1 MLQTYR
7 LICVEV
13 RDQVF
18 CVRLSET
25 RLEELDIPEFGE
37 EMLSLADNDDCRFL
51 ALSLGPQ
58 TPRCLFSVFLSRLVV
73 LRNAYRKRGGE
84 MVLCQVGPQTYSA
97 FTGCHLHGEFVFLPD
112 FDAAVRYFEARRGED
127 RPA

>member
-1 MLQTYR
+1 MMQRYR
-7 LICVEV
+7 LIRVEV

-37 EMLSLADNDDCRFL
+37 EMVSLADNDGCRFL

-58 TPRCLFSVFLSRLVV
+58 TPRCLFSVFLSRLVAIH
-73 LRNAYRKRGGE
+73 NAYRKRGGE

-97 FTGCHLHGEFVFLPD
+97 FTACHLHGQFVFLPD
-112 FDAAVRYFEARRGED
+112 FDAAVQYFEARRGED